1 MKVIINGNDVSVL
14 GENEIIVKDS
24 IPVGCYDVVF
34 NKMSGNFLKLRDT
47 SLKVKEKIYGN
58 HISKADKAFNAFNQT
73 DRSLGV
79 LLSGNKGIGKTIF
92 VNIIAEKALEK
103 GLPVIIC
110 SENVPNLSR
119 FLSSITQEVVVIFDE
134 FEKNFKDYNDD
145 DDDNSRS
152 EQTELL
158 SLFDGLSGT
167 KKMFLVTCNNVNNIN
182 PFFLNRPGR
191 FHYHFKL
198 KNPNAQ
204 EIREYLID
212 HLKPEY
218 HNDIIDRIINFACVS
233 NMTYDWLRAI
243 SFEINCGSSLEDAI
257 EDLNISASSEIRY
270 NFNFII
276 EDTLYSGYCF
286 VKVGYDYNYIL
297 DLYSTDSLD
306 KFRIKF
312 NSKDIYFKDD
322 KLRLDKIASA
332 IKVSSDGDCKAMFD
346 TDKIELVSI
355 IPEDK
360 KEKIKTLKY

>member
-1 MKVIINGNDVSVL
+1 
-14 GENEIIVKDS
+14 
-24 IPVGCYDVVF
+24 
-34 NKMSGNFLKLRDT
+34 
-47 SLKVKEKIYGN
+47 
-58 HISKADKAFNAFNQT
+58 
-73 DRSLGV
+73 
-79 LLSGNKGIGKTIF
+79 
-92 VNIIAEKALEK
+92 
-103 GLPVIIC
+103 
-110 SENVPNLSR
+110 
-119 FLSSITQEVVVIFDE
+119 
-134 FEKNFKDYNDD
+134 
-145 DDDNSRS
+145 
-152 EQTELL
+152 
-158 SLFDGLSGT
+158 
-167 KKMFLVTCNNVNNIN
+167 MFLVTCNNVNNIN

-322 KLRLDKIASA
+322 KLQLDKIASV
-332 IKVSSDGDCKAMFD
+332 IKVSSDGDCKAIFD
-346 TDKIELVSI
+346 TDNVELVSI
-355 IPEDK
+355 IPEDRE
-360 KEKIKTLKY
+360 EKIKTLKY